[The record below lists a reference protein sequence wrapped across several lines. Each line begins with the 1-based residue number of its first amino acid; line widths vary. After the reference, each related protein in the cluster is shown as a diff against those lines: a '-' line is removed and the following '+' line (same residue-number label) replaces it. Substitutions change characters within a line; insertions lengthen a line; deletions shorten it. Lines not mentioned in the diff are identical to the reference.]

1 MTTRPAPRIP
11 VLVAGCAILLLTGN
25 VMPAAAEESPSPLH
39 EDAGRDAKLRERLP
53 GAKTLRLVKV
63 VRWPERTPG
72 PCTADFG
79 VEKDES
85 RIDVSYRIDGRQQKL
100 DSVGFSRLAK
110 EGWLAAYRTPAGVGI
125 EKTADFESIDLT
137 ARETLVCKCFDGE
150 RERSTHAVVL
160 RLRWS
165 AGEIPAVS
173 AGVDR
178 GGKLDGMKPAITV
191 GRLVTYE
198 FPVAEAFPGDRAG
211 TCGGKIQLTL
221 LIDPPML

>member
-1 MTTRPAPRIP
+1 
-11 VLVAGCAILLLTGN
+11 
-25 VMPAAAEESPSPLH
+25 LH
-39 EDAGRDAKLRERLP
+39 EDTGRDAKLRERLP
-53 GAKTLRLVKV
+53 GAKVLRLVKL

-79 VEKDES
+79 VEKNES
-85 RIDVSYRIDGRQQKL
+85 RMDVSYRVDGKQQKL
-100 DSVGFSRLAK
+100 ESVSFSRLAK
-110 EGWLAAYRTPAGVGI
+110 EGWLTAYRTPAGVGI
-125 EKTADFESIDLT
+125 ERAGDFEAIDLT
-137 ARETLVCKCFDGE
+137 ARETLVCQCFDRK
-150 RERSTHAVVL
+150 RERSTHPVVL

-173 AGVDR
+173 AGVDHD
-178 GGKLDGMKPAITV
+178 GKLDGIKPAITV

-198 FPVAEAFPGDRAG
+198 FPIAEAFPGDRAG